1 MLEDI
6 LIAITVLT
14 CLAMAGGGFIV
25 TMVSMWREDNRKLP
39 VQPPVEMPEWLQG
52 LTHEQ
57 LRELLQAKQHKSQ
70 ADLLVMANNMRA
82 LNVVRYE
89 ALLVEPQALPFNTGA
104 PEVA

>member
-1 MLEDI
+1 MIGAIVFTALG
-6 LIAITVLT
+6 LIVASSIWAVVDDYR
-14 CLAMAGGGFIV
+14 G
-25 TMVSMWREDNRKLP
+25 RKR
-39 VQPPVEMPEWLQG
+39 QPPVEMPEWLQG

-70 ADLLVMANNMRA
+70 PELQAMANNMRA
-82 LNVVRYE
+82 LNVVRCE